1 MSTFTFQ
8 KAERRQRKAR
18 IAVFGP
24 SGSGKTYTSLAI
36 GSGLG
41 ERIALIDTER
51 HSASLYGDRFPF
63 ETCNLESHT
72 IDDYCGAIEAAGS
85 AGFDVLIIDSLSH
98 GWHELLDEVEKI
110 AKTKYRG
117 NTWSAWSEGT
127 PKQRQLVNAILNYPG
142 HVLATMRSKTEWTT
156 QKNSKGR
163 DTPVRVGLSPEQG
176 KGIEYEFDMLLEI
189 NTDHM
194 GSFIKDRS
202 GQFQDKV
209 LDKPGREV
217 GEQIAKWLGSGAEPA
232 PEPKPQAARNGTD
245 WDNDAVFKNAAW
257 IESGKST
264 DVLNEFCE
272 TWGIDDPT
280 KIIEQIK
287 GAPDRARFVS
297 ELKAFAANKTQKGGA

>member
-202 GQFQDKV
+202 GQFQDRV

-232 PEPKPQAARNGTD
+232 PEPARNGSTGTD
-245 WDNDAVFKNAAW
+245 WSDDGVFRAACFAAMKGGDTPENREALAAMVAAKGYENSSQMKDARERAA
-257 IESGKST
+257 
-264 DVLNEFCE
+264 
-272 TWGIDDPT
+272 
-280 KIIEQIK
+280 
-287 GAPDRARFVS
+287 FVA
-297 ELKAFAANKTQKGGA
+297 ELKGGQ